1 MDEQEEAHPPSV
13 AKLSKT
19 PSWVMLGFLLGVL
32 FVLFLPRKA
41 APPAAVVP
49 SPVAVTV
56 GRTPPTVERALFF
69 EGVFAEWN
77 KYAVWENDLTEVA
90 FWNSDTKSFSDRFE
104 VMRSGDRAYFRSIL
118 NFTRPV
124 MTHGIPDNSPL
135 QFTETQAMREEWLK
149 ENSAENIRQ
158 FLAPPNQVTPRFAP
172 APGVGPRIVPDRI
185 NKE

>member
-1 MDEQEEAHPPSV
+1 MDEQEEAHPPSP
-13 AKLSKT
+13 ARLSKT

-41 APPAAVVP
+41 TQPNVVP
-49 SPVAVTV
+49 PPTPVPAM
-56 GRTPPTVERALFF
+56 RMPPTVERALFF
-69 EGVFAEWN
+69 EGVFAEWS
-77 KYAVWENDLTEVA
+77 KYAVWENDLTEVG

-124 MTHGIPDNSPL
+124 MTHGVPDNSPL
-135 QFTETQAMREEWLK
+135 QFTETQTMREEWLK
-149 ENSAENIRQ
+149 ENSAENVRQ
-158 FLAPPNQVTPRFAP
+158 FLAPPYQVTPRFTP